1 MRTKSHRLALLATVV
16 ATAAAVVA
24 SNAPATTRATPAGAG
39 VVVVETRLGGSGEA
53 AGTGMVLT
61 SSGEILTNNH
71 VIRGATA
78 IRVTVP
84 ATSRSYAAKVVGY
97 DVSDDVAVLQLAGA
111 SSLETVAVGN
121 SSTLKPG
128 RRVTAVGNAGGTG
141 RLRTTTGTVTG
152 VGRTITV
159 SDESGVTARLTGLVE
174 TNAGLEPGDSGGPLL
189 DAARKVVGM
198 NTAASVGFDFQRVSS
213 SDGYAVPI
221 NRAVA
226 IARLIEAGK
235 ASATIHVGATAYLGV
250 EVAPGYGTLGALVA
264 GVVPGGPADTAGLAP
279 GDTILSVAGRTISS
293 PEALGALV
301 RTKKPGATVAV
312 TYLDEVGAGHTVR
325 VRLGSGPPQ

>member
-1 MRTKSHRLALLATVV
+1 
-16 ATAAAVVA
+16 
-24 SNAPATTRATPAGAG
+24 
-39 VVVVETRLGGSGEA
+39 
-53 AGTGMVLT
+53 MVLT
-61 SSGEILTNNH
+61 PSGEILTNNH

>member
-1 MRTKSHRLALLATVV
+1 VRTKAHRLALLATVV

-24 SNAPATTRATPAGAG
+24 SNAPATTRSTPAGAG

-84 ATSRSYAAKVVGY
+84 ATSRSYPAKVVGY

-198 NTAASVGFDFQRVSS
+198 NTAASVGFDFRRVSS

-312 TYLDEVGAGHTVR
+312 TYLDEAGAGHTVR